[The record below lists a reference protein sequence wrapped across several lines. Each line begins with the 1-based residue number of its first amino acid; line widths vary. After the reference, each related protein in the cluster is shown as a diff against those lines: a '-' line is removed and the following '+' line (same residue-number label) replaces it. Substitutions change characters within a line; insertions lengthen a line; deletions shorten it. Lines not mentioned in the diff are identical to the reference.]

1 MNALTQLHHR
11 LQASLSK
18 ANKRPAFFKRP
29 ARRLIPV
36 FLQPAAFS
44 VSSSGRSFS
53 SLECQ
58 WLDIPA
64 RDRRYSRTEDV
75 PNAVHRL
82 EYAQRYLS
90 FLTDHPYMPLEQ
102 TQTASQSGLEKAA

>member
-1 MNALTQLHHR
+1 MNSLTKRHHR
-11 LQASLSK
+11 IQASLRK
-18 ANKRPAFFKRP
+18 AAKRPALFTII
-29 ARRLIPV
+29 ARRLNPV
-36 FLQPAAFS
+36 FLQSAALS

-90 FLTDHPYMPLEQ
+90 FLTDHPYMPVEQ
-102 TQTASQSGLEKAA
+102 TQTASESGLEKAA